1 MSGNIVP
8 PKSEKRFVEEEELLN
23 DAFRLAVNIYESG
36 FRPNFIVGI
45 WRGGSTIGIYVQECL
60 QYLGVVTDHI
70 AIRTSYRGMNSYL
83 EKVHSPETIR
93 VHGLQ
98 YLYEKLNRD
107 DRLLLVDDVFSSGQN
122 IEAALRRLQAKC
134 KRNYP
139 KDVRIAVS
147 YYRPDKNRTGRFPDS
162 FLHETSDWL
171 VLPYELQGLTLEE
184 IADHNPW
191 VKPILENL

>member
-122 IEAALRRLQAKC
+122 IEAALRRLQA
-134 KRNYP
+134 N
-139 KDVRIAVS
+139 
-147 YYRPDKNRTGRFPDS
+147 
-162 FLHETSDWL
+162 H
-171 VLPYELQGLTLEE
+171 
-184 IADHNPW
+184 
-191 VKPILENL
+191 